1 MEAGENCVLK
11 VLSQSARTS
20 TADVAKMCG
29 MNEGQAES
37 AIAGLENRGII
48 RGYRAVVDWERSGL
62 DLVYAL
68 IEVSLSLSREM
79 GYDAVARDIVGFPE
93 VEACYLLSGEH
104 DLTLLVRGQN
114 MQQVAFFVAEK
125 ISTMPAVT
133 HTSTHFILR
142 AYKAGGIVFMGQGDG
157 DQRLPVCP

>member
-79 GYDAVARDIVGFPE
+79 GYDAVARDWEPPYVFRMLSQIVSAASVF
-93 VEACYLLSGEH
+93 SS
-104 DLTLLVRGQN
+104 LVSQAAAVSQN
-114 MQQVAFFVAEK
+114 ARPCGSSAH
-125 ISTMPAVT
+125 SWA
-133 HTSTHFILR
+133 
-142 AYKAGGIVFMGQGDG
+142 
-157 DQRLPVCP
+157 